1 MTATM
6 IGPSIGWPGDAG
18 AAIPHQ
24 DPSAARRCILLVDDD
39 PDVVEVIT
47 GYLHRADYTSIVAS
61 DGPTGMALFRRM
73 RPDLIVLDVG
83 LPGLDGIRFCEQ
95 VRAETTT
102 PVIMLTGRAE
112 EEDRLRGLIAGADDY
127 LTKPFSGRELVL
139 RIHAVLRRTQ
149 VVPAPQRP
157 APELSAGDLVVNE
170 SSRVVSKN
178 GRPLTLTNREFDLFV
193 FLLRNPNQVFGKDE
207 LMSEVWNY
215 DFGDASTVTVHMRR
229 LREKIED
236 DPSRPK
242 ILVTV
247 WGVGYRFDPPDAA
260 R

>member
-1 MTATM
+1 MTPPDLPTAH
-6 IGPSIGWPGDAG
+6 DA
-18 AAIPHQ
+18 PT
-24 DPSAARRCILLVDDD
+24 AARRCILLVDDD

-61 DGPTGMALFRRM
+61 DGPTGMALFHRA

-95 VRAETTT
+95 VRAATST

-112 EEDRLRGLIAGADDY
+112 EEDRLLGLIAGADDY

-139 RIHAVLRRTQ
+139 RIRAVLRRTEASSA
-149 VVPAPQRP
+149 PAPV
-157 APELSAGDLVVNE
+157 APVAPGLTAGDLVVNE
-170 SSRVVSKN
+170 SSRVVSKH
-178 GRPLTLTNREFDLFV
+178 GRPLTLTNREFDLLV
-193 FLLRNPNQVFGKDE
+193 FLLRNPGRVLRRDE
-207 LMSEVWNY
+207 LMREVWDY

-229 LREKIED
+229 LREKIEN
-236 DPSRPK
+236 DPSHPAM
-242 ILVTV
+242 LMTV
-247 WGVGYRFDPPDAA
+247 WGVGYRFDPPGTA